1 MENNILKSS
10 CRESCFEG
18 IPCRHELCV
27 YVKGSKSVANL
38 NFHLRWS
45 KGYFDISTLP
55 KIHEEVNEESKNQ
68 NIEEEEEKGN
78 NDFPLVVE
86 EESKNISE
94 ISENKEESPK
104 NSENR
109 LIKIV
114 SMKFY

>member
-1 MENNILKSS
+1 M
-10 CRESCFEG
+10 
-18 IPCRHELCV
+18 
-27 YVKGSKSVANL
+27 
-38 NFHLRWS
+38 
-45 KGYFDISTLP
+45 P

-68 NIEEEEEKGN
+68 NIEEEEIRN